1 MTLKVGA
8 AVRTLLN
15 ASTALVAKV
24 GDRIYPIIADDTQ
37 MPFII
42 YSRVGLTPSHSKDG
56 SSKDSVFMTVRV
68 VGEYGESIDIA
79 ELVINA
85 IKGKRGIYSGVNI
98 DTVRVS
104 DASEGWDD
112 NSGYVQDITFEFII
126 NK

>member
-8 AVRTLLN
+8 AVRTLFN

-85 IKGKRGIYSGVNI
+85 VKGKRGIYSGVNI

-112 NSGYVQDITFEFII
+112 NSGYVQDITFEILI
-126 NK
+126 NT